1 MTEPA
6 ATATPDT
13 TTTATPDTTTA
24 PATTAAR
31 RVDPIHIAA
40 VVLITAS
47 VFWRASITTRGF
59 LTADDFPII
68 AQADA
73 GGLAPGHLFALYN
86 NHLMP
91 AARLLT
97 WVTHRLTEYEYWPYA
112 ALMVLGQVAVSVA
125 FYRLLRLL
133 LPAGWAL
140 LVPLC
145 LFVFNPLTLEVS
157 AWWAVGINLLPMQ
170 LAMIVAIGAQVR
182 YIRTRRRRHLV
193 ALGASVVVALL
204 FFEKA
209 LLVVAAVFL
218 LTLCL
223 YAPGGPLRAVL
234 TTIRRWWPA
243 WLVLTG
249 ISVVYLAGYLS
260 MSTSALRAPISAGEV
275 GAFLQQFYGQS
286 LPAGMVGGPWTW
298 LDASDGPAVAAPVQ
312 AAQWVSWAIVAAF
325 VAGTVWLRRTVAVRA
340 WILLAL
346 YSGLAAGL
354 IGATRLGSGFSGVA
368 GLVPRYFGDV
378 LLVAALCAGVA
389 LCGLRRAEL
398 ADATEPA
405 GAAEPAST
413 AEPAEPALIR
423 NHPQPF
429 ATALAVGLVL
439 LIASSVYSGVDFG
452 TDWRSKASRDYLNTA
467 RAGLA
472 TAEPGTVFMD
482 QPVPEI
488 VVPGL
493 SHPWNMQSRF
503 FAPLDDGPTFV
514 TRARKL
520 WVFDASGN
528 VRPAWVKGVKAA
540 PGPAPGCGHKVAGGR
555 TARIPLRGTVVD
567 YWQVVRIGYI
577 SDRDTTATFRLGDGE
592 VVPFDVHRGLN
603 AMFLLVPGGGDEV
616 QLAVDEPA
624 ATLCTDEIEI
634 GALVPQPVG

>member
-6 ATATPDT
+6 ATAAPDT
-13 TTTATPDTTTA
+13 T
-24 PATTAAR
+24 AAQ
-31 RVDPIHIAA
+31 RVDLIHVAA

-73 GGLAPGHLFALYN
+73 GGLSPGHLFSLYN

-97 WVTHRLTEYEYWPYA
+97 WVTHRLTEYDYWPYA
-112 ALMVLGQVAVSVA
+112 TLMVLGQLAVSVA

-145 LFVFNPLTLEVS
+145 LFLFNPLTLEVS

-182 YIRTRRRRHLV
+182 YLRTRRPRHLV
-193 ALGASVVVALL
+193 TLGASVVVALL

-209 LLVVAAVFL
+209 LLVVAVVFL

-249 ISVVYLAGYLS
+249 ISVVFLAGYLS
-260 MSTSALRAPISAGEV
+260 VSASTLRAPTSAGEV
-275 GAFLQQFYGQS
+275 GTFLQQFYGQS
-286 LPAGMVGGPWTW
+286 LPAGLVGGPWTW
-298 LDASDGPAVAAPVQ
+298 LDAADGPAVVAPTQ

-325 VAGTVWLRRTVAVRA
+325 VGFTVWLRRAVAVRA

-346 YSGLAAGL
+346 CSGLAAGL

-368 GLVPRYFGDV
+368 GLVPRYFGDL
-378 LLVAALCAGVA
+378 LLVAALCVGVA
-389 LCGLRRAEL
+389 LCGLRRAEP
-398 ADATEPA
+398 APAEPA
-405 GAAEPAST
+405 AAEPTDAAEPA
-413 AEPAEPALIR
+413 PIR
-423 NHPQPF
+423 RHPQQF

-452 TDWRSKASRDYLNTA
+452 TDWRSKAGRDYLNTA
-467 RAGLA
+467 RADLA
-472 TAEPGTVFMD
+472 IAEPGTVFMD
-482 QPVPEI
+482 QPVPEP

-493 SHPWNMQSRF
+493 SHPWNLQSRF
-503 FAPLDDGPTFV
+503 FAPLDDGPIFV

-520 WVFDASGN
+520 WVFDASGH

-540 PGPAPGCGHKVAGGR
+540 PGPTPGCGYPVTRGR
-555 TARIPLRGTVVD
+555 TARIPLKATVVD
-567 YWQVVRIGYI
+567 YWQAVRIGYI

-592 VVPFDVHRGLN
+592 AVPFDVHRGLN
-603 AMFLLVPGGGDEV
+603 AMFLLVSAGGDEV
-616 QLAVDEPA
+616 QLTVGDPTASF
-624 ATLCTDEIEI
+624 CTDEIEI